1 MNLNDYS
8 EFCVRSTRK
17 TLKDTSYDETNDT
30 YMTENE
36 IIVIDFDQAK
46 TSYCNKLGVSNEYA
60 ASADALCKVSDKK
73 FYLIEFK
80 NGSFK
85 DSDIKKKAKESA
97 VILSGITGLSIN
109 EIRESVTFIL
119 VYNKNNR
126 RVQSK
131 DQMALALANKGKID
145 FALFGLGQ
153 LRGLYYDSVYAVDID
168 NFNKSAYLKDII
180 SL

>member
-85 DSDIKKKAKESA
+85 DSDIKKKAKESRKT
-97 VILSGITGLSIN
+97 IY
-109 EIRESVTFIL
+109 R
-119 VYNKNNR
+119 
-126 RVQSK
+126 
-131 DQMALALANKGKID
+131 KI
-145 FALFGLGQ
+145 
-153 LRGLYYDSVYAVDID
+153 I
-168 NFNKSAYLKDII
+168 
-180 SL
+180 